1 MQRHANQAQRYNH
14 QNTPTVH
21 THSIMVTVIPSES
34 PPTREQ
40 ERILL
45 QSITWETFQ
54 GLIQELETQPSKR
67 LTYDNG
73 NLEIWMP
80 LPPHERYKKFF
91 ARLVEVLTEEQEIEI
106 CSLGSCTWSRADL
119 AKGVEADEC
128 YYIQNEPAIRGRM
141 TIDLAIDPPPDLA
154 IEVDMTSLSLPRLPI
169 YGALG
174 IPEIWRYDGARSQI
188 LVWQID
194 EYQPVERSICLPI
207 VTPGVLDNFLAQV
220 LTMGETSWVKSIRTW
235 VRTDG
240 KP

>member
-1 MQRHANQAQRYNH
+1 
-14 QNTPTVH
+14 
-21 THSIMVTVIPSES
+21 MVTVIPSES
-34 PPTREQ
+34 PTIREQ

-45 QSITWETFQ
+45 QGITWETFQ

-91 ARLVEVLTEEQEIEI
+91 ARLVEVLTEEQELEI

-141 TIDLAIDPPPDLA
+141 TIDLAVDPPPDLA

-174 IPEIWRYDGARSQI
+174 IPEIWRYDGTRSQI
-188 LVWQID
+188 LVWQAG
-194 EYQPVERSICLPI
+194 EYQPVDRSICLPI
-207 VTPGVLDNFLAQV
+207 VTPAVLDNFLTQV

-235 VRTDG
+235 VKTTG
-240 KP
+240 KT